1 MSWTVGMIQNQV
13 QVLTGNYNLSD
24 RVVTWTNRVLM
35 SLAVKAP
42 WTKQLG
48 SATIGSFPRATTVT
62 SQWASWTSWATFDI
76 INLHHIIYD
85 TKGVLVRCA
94 LQDFYGNL
102 HGRNASYSNDIPSH
116 YAVPGWVTYDVAGVD
131 RYMIPYLVAYP
142 FYTTATNAF
151 TAYYLSAPGK
161 MTGAASTHWILD
173 KYGKL
178 VLAGVM
184 RLAMLFLGNLQGYML
199 WQQEYAASLTD
210 MIRNEEAIVASTPH
224 MRGMVP
230 SVVLRGGR

>member
-1 MSWTVGMIQNQV
+1 MAWTVGQIQNQV
-13 QVLTGNYNLSD
+13 QVLTGNHNLSD

-35 SLAVKAP
+35 GLATKAP
-42 WTKQLG
+42 WNKQLQTETLG
-48 SATIGSFPRATTVT
+48 GFPKVTTVT
-62 SQWASWTSWATFDI
+62 GQWATWAPWATRDI
-76 INLHHIIYD
+76 INVHHIIYD
-85 TKGVLVRCA
+85 TQGVLVRNA

-102 HGRNASYSNDIPSH
+102 HGRNASYSSEIPSH
-116 YAVPGWVTYDVAGVD
+116 YAIPGWCSEAGQ
-131 RYMIPYLVAYP
+131 YMIPLLVVYP

-151 TAYYLSAPGK
+151 LVQYLAAPGK

-199 WQQEYAASLTD
+199 WQQVYAASLTD

-230 SVVLRGGR
+230 SIVLRGGR